1 MLSARYG
8 RVGLLVLLPICLIMM
23 IYYGFKN
30 NTSTYKKKNNYP
42 PYEYDYKYQNDH
54 AIKRENAAFVVLA
67 RNSDLNGLRESM
79 QMMEDRFNNKFHYPW
94 VFLNNEPFDEKFKEW
109 TTGLS
114 SGKTYYGELTPEM
127 WGYPDWIDQQK
138 AKESREEM
146 ERNQVIYGGMESY
159 RHMCR
164 YCL

>member
-23 IYYGFKN
+23 IYYGIN
-30 NTSTYKKKNNYP
+30 NNSSTYKKKNKYP

-54 AIKRENAAFVVLA
+54 SIKRENAAFVVLA

-79 QMMEDRFNNKFHYPW
+79 QMMEDNSI
-94 VFLNNEPFDEKFKEW
+94 FKEW

-114 SGKTYYGELTPEM
+114 SGKTYYGELTKKC
-127 WGYPDWIDQQK
+127 GAILSGSINKKQ
-138 AKESREEM
+138 
-146 ERNQVIYGGMESY
+146 RN
-159 RHMCR
+159 
-164 YCL
+164 